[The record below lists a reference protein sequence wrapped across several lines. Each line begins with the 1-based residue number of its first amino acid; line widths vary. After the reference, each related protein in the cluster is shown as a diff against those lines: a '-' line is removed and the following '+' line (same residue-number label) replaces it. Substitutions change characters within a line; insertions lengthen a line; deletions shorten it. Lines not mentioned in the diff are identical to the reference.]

1 MRRYSRTELDMI
13 DLSFVQAELG
23 IEDVQVD
30 ADPCLIANVLNTIVF
45 TSLVDNG
52 LCFGDLLSCTADIE
66 VSLLYSQLYRF
77 ARSLFCFSGDEEVLF
92 CLVDFSLCRAAVI
105 EGIGYAGSDIPA
117 AAIGIES
124 GEVIVRPAVAA
135 ANGNGRLIASIG
147 DGDVSFRFL
156 NGKGR
161 LEDFRTISHG
171 VVRRFL
177 KGNIVGI
184 ERQLVIGQV
193 ELRL

>member
-1 MRRYSRTELDMI
+1 MDDARFDVDTHDLFEFGNADVIVVQSLDMI

-135 ANGNGRLIASIG
+135 ANGNGRLLPASAMEM
-147 DGDVSFRFL
+147 FR
-156 NGKGR
+156 
-161 LEDFRTISHG
+161 SAS
-171 VVRRFL
+171 
-177 KGNIVGI
+177 
-184 ERQLVIGQV
+184 
-193 ELRL
+193 